1 MLAAP
6 WFLAVL
12 AFVVNVGC
20 SLVFLNM
27 EVSKLKSGIRMPV
40 KGPSAAELAAQEEKR
55 RQEKADADADEAYK
69 NMSNAFNAAKRA
81 AIWNFK
87 TAAIDELIAE
97 LKNERQNV
105 LEEQKD
111 LAALSSQVTAERQE
125 VERVKAEV
133 TRLRQDL
140 EARIVEIS
148 ENEKDNL
155 KKLVST
161 YTIMAPMSA
170 VPILR
175 ELDENTVVKIL
186 SQMKPERVALI
197 LGAMA
202 QMPDK
207 LSDEPPSKR
216 AARISDK
223 LRLMKALKKEVAQ

>member
-12 AFVVNVGC
+12 AFVINVAC
-20 SLVFLNM
+20 SLAFLNM
-27 EVSKLKSGIRMPV
+27 EVSKLRGSIRLPV
-40 KGPSAAELAAQEEKR
+40 KGPSAAEIAAQEEKL
-55 RQEKADADADEAYK
+55 RQEKADAEADEAFK
-69 NMSNAFNAAKRA
+69 TMSNAFAAAKRA
-81 AIWNFK
+81 TIWNFK
-87 TAAIDELIAE
+87 TAAVDELITE
-97 LKNERQNV
+97 LKNERQSV

-133 TRLRQDL
+133 TRLRHDL

-161 YTIMAPMSA
+161 YTIMAPVSA
-170 VPILR
+170 VPIFR

-207 LSDEPPSKR
+207 SSDEPPSKR

>member
-12 AFVVNVGC
+12 AFVLNAAC
-20 SLVFLNM
+20 SFLFLNM
-27 EVSKLKSGIRMPV
+27 EVSKLKSSIRLPE
-40 KGPSAAELAAQEEKR
+40 KGPSAAEIAAKEEKE
-55 RQEKADADADEAYK
+55 RQEKAEAEADEAYK
-69 NMSNAFNAAKRA
+69 NMTNAYTAAKRA
-81 AIWNFK
+81 AVWNFK
-87 TAAIDELIAE
+87 TAAVDELITE
-97 LKNERQNV
+97 LKNERQSI

-133 TRLRQDL
+133 TRLRQEL
-140 EARIVEIS
+140 EARIVEVTD
-148 ENEKDNL
+148 NEKDNL

-161 YTIMAPMSA
+161 YTIMPAPNA

-207 LSDEPPSKR
+207 SSDEPPSKR

>member
-12 AFVVNVGC
+12 AFVLNAAC
-20 SLVFLNM
+20 SFVFLNM
-27 EVSKLKSGIRMPV
+27 EVAKLKATIRLPE
-40 KGPSAAELAAQEEKR
+40 KQPSAAEIAAKEEKE

-69 NMSNAFNAAKRA
+69 NMTNAYANAKRA
-81 AIWNFK
+81 SVWNFK
-87 TAAIDELIAE
+87 TAAVDELIAE
-97 LKNERQNV
+97 LKGERQNI

-125 VERVKAEV
+125 VGKVKAEV
-133 TRLRQDL
+133 TKLRQDL
-140 EARIVEIS
+140 EARIVEITD
-148 ENEKDNL
+148 NEKDNL

-161 YTIMAPMSA
+161 YTIMQPANA

-207 LSDEPPSKR
+207 SNDEPPSKR

-223 LRLMKALKKEVAQ
+223 LRLMKAIKKEVAQ